1 MWRLY
6 HHHLCPFSRRVRIAL
21 GEKRIEHELVL
32 EKPWDRRG
40 GFLSLN
46 PAGQTPVLEDA
57 EQGVVLSDSS
67 AIVEYLEETTYDH
80 ALIGSSAEERAE
92 ARRMAGWFDQKFY
105 DDVSRYLIE
114 EWYWKR
120 FISKASVN
128 SATVRAALYNV
139 RGHMDYI
146 AYLTERRRWLGGD
159 YFSIA
164 DVSAAAQLSVIDY
177 LGGIDWDSFP
187 LAKDYYVRLK
197 SRPSMRPI
205 LADRVDGLR
214 PSAVYAKLDF

>member
-1 MWRLY
+1 
-6 HHHLCPFSRRVRIAL
+6 
-21 GEKRIEHELVL
+21 
-32 EKPWDRRG
+32 
-40 GFLSLN
+40 
-46 PAGQTPVLEDA
+46 
-57 EQGVVLSDSS
+57 
-67 AIVEYLEETTYDH
+67 
-80 ALIGSSAEERAE
+80 
-92 ARRMAGWFDQKFY
+92 MAGWFDQKFY

-120 FISKASVN
+120 FISKATVKA
-128 SATVRAALYNV
+128 ATVRAALYNI

-177 LGGIDWDSFP
+177 LGGIDWDSYP
-187 LAKDYYVRLK
+187 LAKDYYMRLK

-214 PSAVYAKLDF
+214 PAAVYAKLDF

>member
-1 MWRLY
+1 
-6 HHHLCPFSRRVRIAL
+6 
-21 GEKRIEHELVL
+21 
-32 EKPWDRRG
+32 
-40 GFLSLN
+40 
-46 PAGQTPVLEDA
+46 
-57 EQGVVLSDSS
+57 
-67 AIVEYLEETTYDH
+67 
-80 ALIGSSAEERAE
+80 
-92 ARRMAGWFDQKFY
+92 MAGWFDQKLY

-146 AYLTERRRWLGGD
+146 AYLTDRRRWLGGD

-214 PSAVYAKLDF
+214 PAAVYAKLDF